1 MGLIKMDTLKVIE
14 SRSRVR
20 LRWQD
25 GTETED
31 WAKELVPYHN
41 IDE

>member
-1 MGLIKMDTLKVIE
+1 MGLVKMDILKIIE
-14 SRSRVR
+14 SRSKVT